1 MSDKKT
7 SKENEKKLIEE
18 AEKLCKDLFENK
30 ELNEN
35 FQELESILKKLQQI
49 KSLKDGNKIKKIKND
64 LNIKLR
70 DFIEISEEN
79 MTALLKY
86 FQKLIAKKQLEN
98 KENDKKNMN
107 SLLKIEQINQFN
119 DSIFNNSENNL
130 LYIYFSLLTNSKEF
144 VNFPHYIL
152 FILIFIPFSKEVI
165 LYIKDENIVNLD
177 FTNVDYILNNY
188 EKENSFLNLDLIDA
202 LIGTEIQLKSIIS
215 HSDIEQALDMG
226 KIIKSIKEKEIFKDL
241 KQKNITNQEDLK
253 KDFDKLISDNK
264 INLIKT
270 NDSNLFNLIYYS
282 IN

>member
-119 DSIFNNSENNL
+119 DSIFHNSENNL

-241 KQKNITNQEDLK
+241 KQKNITNQKDLK

-264 INLIKT
+264 INCIKT
-270 NDSNLFNLIYYS
+270 NNSNLFNYFS
-282 IN
+282 KQ